1 LIPSRLATEDGENV
15 MKPLSSDA
23 VRRTFLDYFAAAAHQ
38 RIGGASVLA
47 KGDPTLLF
55 VNSGMAPL
63 KPYFTGEQQPPARDL
78 TNIQPCIRT
87 IDIGDVGDRHHLTF
101 FEMLGSWSIGGY
113 FKQRAVELAFGLL
126 TEGYGFTPEQLY
138 VTIFEGD
145 PALGVGADEESAAAW
160 ESVGMARDHIV
171 PQPTADNFWGPAGDT
186 GPCGPSTEV
195 FLDTG
200 DGYGPAWRPGGEFDT
215 KSRYIEI
222 WNAGVFMQFFQD
234 AGGGL
239 SPLPFSS
246 VDTGSG
252 LERVTMALNGLD
264 NVYETDLLRPVARA
278 AQDLFGDT
286 GEIQRRH
293 RLITD
298 HLRASCMIMAE
309 GVRPGNEGAGYIPRR
324 LLRRCLTEAVQGGLE
339 DVSFA
344 PVVDAVISGLG
355 EYYPLL
361 TQRRDDLQRTVAAE
375 CREFGAVIRRGLGRL
390 EDVLP
395 EAGGSLSGQEVFQ
408 LFATYGLPAEITQSL
423 AAERGV
429 GIDLDGYQAEFRRH
443 QDLSRGE
450 PGRAGDAAVSLAGLP
465 ATEFTGYSA
474 LTGTGVVLALLA
486 DGERVQRVAAG
497 QQAELVTDTTPFY
510 AEGGGQIGDRGTAA
524 GDGVTLQVTGT
535 RKQAGQYLHEVRVT
549 QGEVAVGDVL
559 ELAVDGER
567 RAATAAN
574 HSATHLLNAAL
585 REVLG
590 EHVTQAGS
598 VVEPE
603 RLRFDFTHPA
613 PMTPAELQAV
623 ERLVNSWVLADH
635 DRSTDELPQAEAK
648 ASGAVFLGGEDY
660 GDLVRVVAFDGVS
673 KELCG
678 GTHVPHTSFI
688 GSFRIRSEQS
698 IASGVRRIN
707 AVTRFGALDA
717 AESDRE
723 ALSTVATTL
732 HTSPRDVVTAAQR
745 LARAASERP
754 GRPAPP
760 EAAELTEVVE
770 LTSGA
775 GVPTLVARVTAEPKL
790 ARATAIQHSRQQHR
804 VVMLWTESGE
814 RSHIVIAV
822 PADIAVSAQA
832 AVKAVLAGVAGSG
845 GGSDAVAQGAGASF
859 AGGPAPA
866 ELLARFL
873 G

>member
-1 LIPSRLATEDGENV
+1 
-15 MKPLSSDA
+15 MKPLDSDA
-23 VRRTFLDYFAAAAHQ
+23 VRSTFLDYFTASAHHLV
-38 RIGGASVLA
+38 GGASVLA

-55 VNSGMAPL
+55 VNSGMAPF
-63 KPYFTGEQQPPARDL
+63 KPYFTGEQQPPVREL

-87 IDIGDVGDRHHLTF
+87 IDIADVGDRHHLTF

-113 FKQRAVELAFGLL
+113 FKQRAIELAFGLL
-126 TEGYGFTPEQLY
+126 TEGYGFTPDQLY
-138 VTIFEGD
+138 VTVFEGD
-145 PALGVGADEESAAAW
+145 PALGVGPDAESAAAW
-160 ESVGMARDHIV
+160 EAVGIARDHIV
-171 PQPTADNFWGPAGDT
+171 PQPTEDNFWGPAGDT
-186 GPCGPSTEV
+186 GPCGPCTEV

-200 DGYGPAWRPGGEFDT
+200 DAYGPAWRPGTEFDT

-234 AGGGL
+234 ARGAL

-264 NVYETDLLRPVARA
+264 NVYETDLLLPVARA
-278 AQDLFGDT
+278 AQDLFGDS

-324 LLRRCLTEAVQGGLE
+324 LLRRCLTEAVQGGLD

-344 PVVDAVISGLG
+344 PVVDAVIGRLG

-361 TQRRDDLQRTVAAE
+361 TERRDELQRAVAAE
-375 CREFGAVIRRGLGRL
+375 CREFGAVIRRGLRRL
-390 EDVLP
+390 EDALSS
-395 EAGGSLSGQEVFQ
+395 GSTSLSGRDIFH

-423 AAERGV
+423 AAERGIEV
-429 GIDLDGYQAEFRRH
+429 DLAGYRAEFRRH
-443 QDLSRGE
+443 QELSRGE
-450 PGRAGDAAVSLAGLP
+450 PGRPGEAAASLADLP
-465 ATEFTGYSA
+465 AVDFTGYSG
-474 LTGTGVVLALLA
+474 LTGTGAVLALLR
-486 DGERVQRVAAG
+486 DGARVQRVSAG
-497 QQAELVTDTTPFY
+497 QSAELVTDRTPFY

-524 GDGVTLQVTGT
+524 GDGASLEITDTRKRDGQHLHQVT
-535 RKQAGQYLHEVRVT
+535 VT
-549 QGEVAVGDVL
+549 SGEVAVGDVL
-559 ELAVDGER
+559 ELAVDAGR

-613 PMTPAELQAV
+613 PMTPGELQEV

-635 DRSTDELPQAEAK
+635 DRATDELPQAEAK

-698 IASGVRRIN
+698 IAAGVRRIN
-707 AVTRFGALDA
+707 AVTRFGALEA
-717 AESDRE
+717 AEADRE
-723 ALSTVATTL
+723 ALGAVAAAL
-732 HTSPRDVVTAAQR
+732 RSSPRDVVSAAGR

-754 GRPAPP
+754 AARP

-770 LTSGA
+770 AVSGA
-775 GVPTLVARVTAEPKL
+775 GVPTLVARVTAGPKL
-790 ARATAIQHSRQQHR
+790 ARATAIQQSRQQHK
-804 VVMLWTESGE
+804 VVMLWSESGDQS
-814 RSHIVIAV
+814 RVVIAV
-822 PADIAVSAQA
+822 PDDIGVSAQA
-832 AVKAVLAGVAGSG
+832 AVRFVLTGVAGSG
-845 GGSDAVAQGAGASF
+845 GGSDSVAQGGGGTF
-859 AGGPAPA
+859 ARGPAPA
-866 ELLARFL
+866 ELLADFL

>member
-1 LIPSRLATEDGENV
+1 
-15 MKPLSSDA
+15 MKPMDSAA
-23 VRRTFLDYFAAAAHQ
+23 VRGTFADYFAASGHHL
-38 RIGGASVLA
+38 IGGASVLA

-63 KPYFTGEQQPPARDL
+63 KPYFTGEQQPPAREL

-87 IDIGDVGDRHHLTF
+87 IDIADVGDRHHLTF

-113 FKQRAVELAFGLL
+113 FKQRAIELAFGLL
-126 TEGYGFTPEQLY
+126 TEGYGFTPDQLY
-138 VTIFEGD
+138 VTVFAGD
-145 PALGVGADEESAAAW
+145 PALGLGPDEESAAAW
-160 ESVGMARDHIV
+160 ESVGMAGDHIV

-186 GPCGPSTEV
+186 GPCGPCTEV

-200 DGYGPAWRPGGEFDT
+200 DAYGPAWRPGGEFDT
-215 KSRYIEI
+215 SSRYIEI

-234 AGGGL
+234 ARGTL
-239 SPLPFSS
+239 SPLPFVS

-264 NVYETDLLRPVARA
+264 NVYETDLLRPAARA
-278 AQDLFGDT
+278 AQELFGDAD

-344 PVVDAVISGLG
+344 PVVEAVISRLG
-355 EYYPLL
+355 EHYPLL
-361 TQRRDDLQRTVAAE
+361 ARHRDELLRAVDAE
-375 CREFGAVIRRGLGRL
+375 CRDFSAVIRRGLRRL
-390 EDVLP
+390 EERLSS
-395 EAGGSLSGQEVFQ
+395 GSTSLSGRDIFH

-429 GIDLDGYQAEFRRH
+429 EVDLAGYRAEFRRH
-443 QDLSRGE
+443 QELSRGE
-450 PGRAGDAAVSLAGLP
+450 LARPGAAASLDDIP
-465 ATEFTGYSA
+465 AAEFTGYRG
-474 LTGTGVVLALLA
+474 LTGTGTVLALLR
-486 DGERVQRVAAG
+486 DGERVGHVSAG
-497 QQAELVTDTTPFY
+497 QAAELALDRTPFY
-510 AEGGGQIGDRGTAA
+510 AEGGGQVGDRGAA
-524 GDGVTLQVTGT
+524 TGDGVILEVTDT
-535 RKQAGQYLHEVRVT
+535 RKRHGQHLHHVT
-549 QGEVAVGDVL
+549 VTAGEVAVGDVL
-559 ELAVDGER
+559 QLAVDAGR

-613 PMTPAELQAV
+613 PMTPGELLAV
-623 ERLVNSWVLADH
+623 ERLVNSWILADH
-635 DRSTDELPQAEAK
+635 QRATEEMPQPEAK
-648 ASGAVFLGGEDY
+648 ASGAMFLGGEDY
-660 GDLVRVVAFDGVS
+660 GDVVRVVAFDRVS

-688 GSFRIRSEQS
+688 GSFRICSEQS
-698 IASGVRRIN
+698 IAAGIRRIN
-707 AVTRFGALDA
+707 AVTRFGAVEA
-717 AESDRE
+717 AEADRE
-723 ALSTVATTL
+723 TISAVAVKL
-732 HTSPRDVVTAAQR
+732 RSSPRDVVSAAER
-745 LARAASERP
+745 LARAASERHATRP
-754 GRPAPP
+754 GTADLDR
-760 EAAELTEVVE
+760 VVE
-770 LTSGA
+770 ATSGA
-775 GVPTLVARVTAEPKL
+775 GVPTLVARAEAEPKL
-790 ARATAIQHSRQQHR
+790 VRSTAIELSRQQHK
-804 VVMLWTESGE
+804 VVLLWSESGG
-814 RSHIVIAV
+814 RSRIVIAV
-822 PADIAVSAQA
+822 PDGVAVSAQA
-832 AVKAVLAGVAGSG
+832 AVTAVLAGVAGSG
-845 GGSDAVAQGAGASF
+845 GGSDSVAQGGGVAF